1 MNRSY
6 LYFLVPLILCG
17 NVSAQEKQLS
27 FANDVMPVFFRAGC
41 NQGTCHG
48 SSRGKDGFALS
59 LFGFDKQGD
68 YFRLTQEIVGRRI
81 NMAVPNESLILLKA
95 TGAVPHTGG
104 QRFKKESVYYKTLE
118 TWIQQGAEYDE
129 EKVAV
134 PVELTIDPP
143 QLNFDGIGKTTATT
157 VTAKYSDGSLRDITH
172 LSLFFSNNNNTASIS
187 SDGVVSSHA
196 KGDTYVF
203 ARFDRFTVG
212 SEVIVLPQD
221 TQYAWSGMKPVN
233 YVDELV
239 FDRLEQLQLNPSQKS
254 SDSEFIRR
262 VYLDLT
268 GAPPSVDQYKRFVA
282 DEAPNKRAILIDE
295 LLASEDFTDLW
306 TGLWAESVRLMG
318 GGYTPVATDVKA
330 AEAYYQWIHDQFE
343 ANRPINEF
351 VREQITASGS
361 NLSHG
366 PTNLYTML
374 VHKPSFDPKSFAA
387 DFSQLFLGVQ
397 IQCAECHN
405 HPFDRWTM
413 DDYYGFVSFFTG
425 ITRKAG
431 AEPREFYIYNKRDA
445 APVRHL
451 VDGREMPATVIGGE
465 SPIEGGLDSRIA
477 LAEWLTSPDNTL
489 FSRNFTNRVWA
500 HFFHRGLVEPVDD
513 MRISNPP
520 TNGPLLSAL
529 STSFV
534 KSGFDLRQ
542 LIRDICNSNTYQLSA
557 TPNDGNEADDRQ
569 FSRSRLRRL
578 RSDVLLDSI
587 IKATEWDRMFRD
599 FPRGTKAIEFYPRT
613 PGDTAQPLWRDDF
626 LKLFGRS
633 SRNTICA
640 CETKPEA
647 TLSQALHMAVGNNV
661 HQAVLSGLI
670 PRLMMETES
679 PEAIVEE
686 LFIRCLSRT
695 PTVKE
700 MATMKNLIGEDHD
713 QKEPYEDILWA
724 LINSTEFMTNH

>member
-282 DEAPNKRAILIDE
+282 DEALNKRAILIDE

-374 VHKPSFDPKSFAA
+374 VHKPSFEPKSFAA

-534 KSGFDLRQ
+534 KSDFDLRQ

>member
-374 VHKPSFDPKSFAA
+374 VHKPSFEPKSFAA

-451 VDGREMPATVIGGE
+451 VDGREMPATVIGGK

-534 KSGFDLRQ
+534 KSDFDLRQ

-569 FSRSRLRRL
+569 FSRSRLR
-578 RSDVLLDSI
+578 
-587 IKATEWDRMFRD
+587 
-599 FPRGTKAIEFYPRT
+599 
-613 PGDTAQPLWRDDF
+613 
-626 LKLFGRS
+626 
-633 SRNTICA
+633 
-640 CETKPEA
+640 
-647 TLSQALHMAVGNNV
+647 
-661 HQAVLSGLI
+661 
-670 PRLMMETES
+670 
-679 PEAIVEE
+679 
-686 LFIRCLSRT
+686 
-695 PTVKE
+695 
-700 MATMKNLIGEDHD
+700 
-713 QKEPYEDILWA
+713 
-724 LINSTEFMTNH
+724 

>member
-104 QRFKKESVYYKTLE
+104 QRFKKESEYYKTLE
-118 TWIQQGAEYDE
+118 TWIQQGAKYDE

-221 TQYAWSGMKPVN
+221 TQYTWSGMKPVN

-374 VHKPSFDPKSFAA
+374 VHKPRFEPKSFAA

-445 APVRHL
+445 SPVRHL

-500 HFFHRGLVEPVDD
+500 NFFHRGLVEPVDD
-513 MRISNPP
+513 MRVSNPP

-613 PGDTAQPLWRDDF
+613 PGDTSQPLWRDDF

-679 PEAIVEE
+679 PEAIIEE

>member
-1 MNRSY
+1 VIRST
-6 LYFLVPLILCG
+6 LCCLLFLALSGDLT
-17 NVSAQEKQLS
+17 AQEKQLS

-68 YFRLTQEIVGRRI
+68 YFRLTEEIVGRRI
-81 NMAVPNESLILLKA
+81 NMAVPEESLILLKA
-95 TGAVPHTGG
+95 TGAVAHTGG
-104 QRFKKESVYYKTLE
+104 QRFKKDSSYYKTLLK
-118 TWIQQGAEYDE
+118 WIEQGAKND
-129 EKVAV
+129 KDQVAV
-134 PVELTIDPP
+134 PVEITIDPP
-143 QLNFDGIGKTTATT
+143 QIQFEGIERTTPTK
-157 VTAKYSDGSLRDITH
+157 VTARYSDGSLRDVTK

-187 SDGVVSSHA
+187 NDGAVSSHA

-221 TQYAWSGMKPVN
+221 TKYTWSGMKPVN
-233 YVDELV
+233 YVDQLV

-254 SDSEFIRR
+254 NDSEFVRR

-268 GAPPSVDQYKRFVA
+268 GAPPSVEQYKQFLA
-282 DEAPNKRAILIDE
+282 NDSPDKRAALIDT

-306 TGLWAESVRLMG
+306 AGLWGESVRLMG

-330 AEAYYQWIHDQFE
+330 AESYYQWIHDQIE

-351 VREQITASGS
+351 VYEQVTASGS
-361 NLSHG
+361 NLSDG

-374 VHKPSFDPKSFAA
+374 VHNTRFEPKSFAA

-431 AEPREFYIYNKRDA
+431 AEPREFYIYNKRNA

-451 VDGREMPATVIGGE
+451 VDGRQMPATVIGGE
-465 SPIEGGLDSRIA
+465 SPIEEGLDSRIA
-477 LAEWLTSPDNTL
+477 LAEWLTAPDNAL
-489 FSRNFTNRVWA
+489 FSRNYTNRVWA

-513 MRISNPP
+513 MRVSNPP
-520 TNGPLLSAL
+520 TNGPLLDAL
-529 STSFV
+529 SGNFV
-534 KSGFDLRQ
+534 KSGFDLRM

-557 TPNDGNEADDRQ
+557 TPNEGNEADDRQ

-587 IKATEWDRMFRD
+587 IKATEWEKSFSD
-599 FPRGTKAIEFYPRT
+599 FPKGTKAIEFYPRT

-640 CETKPEA
+640 CETRPEA
-647 TLSQALHMAVGNNV
+647 TLSQTLHMAVGNNV

-670 PRLMMETES
+670 PRLMMEKGA
-679 PEAIVEE
+679 PEEIVEE
-686 LFIRCLSRT
+686 LFIRCLSRS
-695 PTVKE
+695 PTSKE
-700 MATMKNLIGEDHD
+700 LATMKELIGEDHD

>member
-1 MNRSY
+1 MNRSM
-6 LYFLVPLILCG
+6 LCFLLLLII
-17 NVSAQEKQLS
+17 SADLLAQQKQLS

-48 SSRGKDGFALS
+48 SSRGKDGFVLS

-68 YFRLTQEIVGRRI
+68 YFRLTKEIVGRRI
-81 NMAVPNESLILLKA
+81 NMAVPEESLLLLKA
-95 TGAVPHTGG
+95 TGAVAHTGG
-104 QRFKKESVYYKTLE
+104 QRFKKDSSYYKTLL
-118 TWIQQGAEYDE
+118 TWIEQGAKND
-129 EKVAV
+129 KDQLAV
-134 PVELTIDPP
+134 PVDITIDPP
-143 QLNFDGIGKTTATT
+143 QMQFDGIEKSIPTKVIAR
-157 VTAKYSDGSLRDITH
+157 YSDGSLRDVTN
-172 LSLFFSNNNNTASIS
+172 LSLFFSNNNNTVSIS
-187 SDGVVSSHA
+187 NDGLVSSHA

-221 TQYAWSGMKPVN
+221 AEYTWSGMDPVN
-233 YVDELV
+233 YIDELV
-239 FDRLEQLQLNPSQKS
+239 FDRLEQLQLNPSQLS
-254 SDSEFIRR
+254 NDSEFIRR
-262 VYLDLT
+262 IYLDLT
-268 GAPPSVDQYKRFVA
+268 GAPPNVEQYKQFVA
-282 DEAPNKRAILIDE
+282 NNSPNKRAVLIDE

-318 GGYTPVATDVKA
+318 GGYTPVATDLKA
-330 AEAYYQWIHDQFE
+330 AESYYQWIHDQVE
-343 ANRPINEF
+343 ANRPVNEF
-351 VREQITASGS
+351 VYEQVTASGS
-361 NLSHG
+361 NLTDG

-374 VHKPSFDPKSFAA
+374 VHSVRFEPKSFAA

-431 AEPREFYIYNKRDA
+431 AEPREFYIYNKRNA
-445 APVRHL
+445 PPVRHL

-465 SPIEGGLDSRIA
+465 SPIKAGLDSRIA
-477 LAEWLTSPDNTL
+477 LAEWLTAPDNTL
-489 FSRNFTNRVWA
+489 FSRNYTNRVWA

-513 MRISNPP
+513 MRVSNPP
-520 TNGPLLSAL
+520 TNGPLLDAL
-529 STSFV
+529 SGNFV
-534 KSGFDLRQ
+534 KSGFDLRA
-542 LIRDICNSNTYQLSA
+542 LIRDICNSRTYQLSA
-557 TPNDGNEADDRQ
+557 TPNAGNEADDRQ

-587 IKATEWDRMFRD
+587 IKATEWDRTFRD
-599 FPRGTKAIEFYPRT
+599 FPKGTKAIEFYPRT
-613 PGDTAQPLWRDDF
+613 PGDTAGPLWRDDF

-640 CETKPEA
+640 CETKSEA
-647 TLSQALHMAVGNNV
+647 TLSQTLHMAVGNNV
-661 HQAVLSGLI
+661 QQAVLSGLI
-670 PRLMMETES
+670 PRLMQEKDS
-679 PEAIVEE
+679 PEEIVEE
-686 LFIRCLSRT
+686 LFICCLSRS
-695 PTVKE
+695 PTIKE
-700 MATMKNLIGEDHD
+700 LATMKELIGEDHD

>member
-1 MNRSY
+1 
-6 LYFLVPLILCG
+6 
-17 NVSAQEKQLS
+17 
-27 FANDVMPVFFRAGC
+27 
-41 NQGTCHG
+41 
-48 SSRGKDGFALS
+48 
-59 LFGFDKQGD
+59 
-68 YFRLTQEIVGRRI
+68 
-81 NMAVPNESLILLKA
+81 
-95 TGAVPHTGG
+95 
-104 QRFKKESVYYKTLE
+104 
-118 TWIQQGAEYDE
+118 
-129 EKVAV
+129 
-134 PVELTIDPP
+134 
-143 QLNFDGIGKTTATT
+143 
-157 VTAKYSDGSLRDITH
+157 
-172 LSLFFSNNNNTASIS
+172 
-187 SDGVVSSHA
+187 
-196 KGDTYVF
+196 
-203 ARFDRFTVG
+203 
-212 SEVIVLPQD
+212 
-221 TQYAWSGMKPVN
+221 
-233 YVDELV
+233 
-239 FDRLEQLQLNPSQKS
+239 
-254 SDSEFIRR
+254 
-262 VYLDLT
+262 
-268 GAPPSVDQYKRFVA
+268 
-282 DEAPNKRAILIDE
+282 
-295 LLASEDFTDLW
+295 
-306 TGLWAESVRLMG
+306 
-318 GGYTPVATDVKA
+318 
-330 AEAYYQWIHDQFE
+330 
-343 ANRPINEF
+343 
-351 VREQITASGS
+351 
-361 NLSHG
+361 
-366 PTNLYTML
+366 
-374 VHKPSFDPKSFAA
+374 
-387 DFSQLFLGVQ
+387 
-397 IQCAECHN
+397 
-405 HPFDRWTM
+405 M

-451 VDGREMPATVIGGE
+451 VDDREMPATVIGGE

-700 MATMKNLIGEDHD
+700 MATMKTLIGEDHD

>member
-374 VHKPSFDPKSFAA
+374 VHKPSFEPKSFAA

>member
-374 VHKPSFDPKSFAA
+374 VHKPSFEPKSFAA

-451 VDGREMPATVIGGE
+451 VDGREMPATVIGGK